1 MKKWLCAV
9 LLLAGC
15 SHTVSE
21 DDLPQAHV
29 IVGGK
34 TYDTSIGTY
43 CWDELC
49 VDKINPD
56 EQLQHADPIIVSS
69 GESFSVQ
76 LEGDEPPTTIDVSLV
91 NGNDVQIV
99 PLQHGQM
106 TAPIEQGRYTYNYRA
121 SWLDGNVSY
130 GDISYVFV
138 IEVQ

>member
-1 MKKWLCAV
+1 MKKWLCAA

-15 SHTVSE
+15 SNAVSE
-21 DDLPQAHV
+21 DDLPKAHV
-29 IVGGK
+29 IVGEQA
-34 TYDTSIGTY
+34 YDTSIGTY

-56 EQLQHADPIIVSS
+56 EQLQNADPIIVSS

-76 LEGDEPPTTIDVSLV
+76 LEGDELPTTIDVSLV